1 MSTTFETKLNA
12 VKMALENL
20 TEVKVRHDN
29 ILDKINAN
37 GNKSYERNLEMEAN
51 DVINFE
57 MSLAMD
63 DLRHARDI
71 LMDEYCTLVDSY
83 FRLNVK
89 YERKRD
95 AIGTLKNISSASGS
109 PPALLTKLVSDTK
122 TLQTELSK
130 KIDEIMKAIESICDV
145 DPTGD
150 AFNFLHE
157 ESERFSMK
165 SGNLSR

>member
-1 MSTTFETKLNA
+1 MAFEAKINA
-12 VKMALENL
+12 VKKALEIQSEIV
-20 TEVKVRHDN
+20 TRH
-29 ILDKINAN
+29 A
-37 GNKSYERNLEMEAN
+37 GVYEKMKMADD
-51 DVINFE
+51 DVANFE
-57 MSLAMD
+57 MFHAMNDLQRSRD
-63 DLRHARDI
+63 DLI
-71 LMDEYCTLVDSY
+71 DEYCKLVDSY

-130 KIDEIMKAIESICDV
+130 KIGEIMKAIESICDV